1 MTVTQGNA
9 SSERLGCHPCLPDQ
23 PCNLE
28 TPFRVK
34 LMVDQRQLERLLKRV
49 QHLKQIDEYWAS
61 TTRLARMWVTPDHE
75 LPYRP
80 YLTLLMSQQEKI
92 LGSKVLEQP
101 PTADA
106 LFELL
111 LRSMRSPALGSGRAR
126 RPTLIYLDNAEHVAT
141 LSPRLE
147 ALTIQC
153 GHRPTLAMADKA
165 VATMESRRGKYTLPP
180 GLVSIPSV
188 TLPMVGHLHE
198 LAAQFYR
205 GTPWTWFNDHHP
217 FAIQVAPEEVPR
229 YAIVMG
235 NAGEVFGLSVYDTL
249 DDLKLV
255 FNPSLSHRKLARMS
269 TWFVLFFEEAPAISF
284 DDLDAITEHD
294 WPVAAPQAY
303 PLFGRSTA
311 DQGLALPAKADLL
324 WMEGAL
330 AGLLSYIDH
339 HMVLH
344 HGIPQLA
351 DVTMSVPRVDGEV
364 QVRLQ
369 LLGFDAIFQ

>member
-1 MTVTQGNA
+1 
-9 SSERLGCHPCLPDQ
+9 
-23 PCNLE
+23 
-28 TPFRVK
+28 
-34 LMVDQRQLERLLKRV
+34 MVEQRQLDRLLKRV
-49 QHLKQIDEYWAS
+49 QHLKQSDEYWAG

-75 LPYRP
+75 SPYRP
-80 YLTLLMSQQEKI
+80 YLTLLLSQQGKI
-92 LGSKVLEQP
+92 LSSKVLEQP
-101 PTADA
+101 PAADA

-111 LRSMRSPALGSGRAR
+111 LRAMGRPALGSGRAR
-126 RPTLIYLDNAEHVAT
+126 RPTLIYLDNAEQVAA
-141 LSPRLE
+141 LSPLLE
-147 ALTIQC
+147 ALDIEC
-153 GHRPTLAMADKA
+153 VHRPTLAMADEVA
-165 VATMESRRGKYTLPP
+165 ATMETRRGKYALPP

-205 GTPWTWFNDHHP
+205 ATPWTWFNDHHP
-217 FAIQVAPEEVPR
+217 FAIQVAPEEAPR

-255 FNPSLSHRKLARMS
+255 FNPALSHRELARMS
-269 TWFVLFFEEAPAISF
+269 TWFVLFFEEAPAVSF
-284 DDLDAITEHD
+284 DDLDAIAEHG

-303 PLFGRSTA
+303 PVFGQSTA
-311 DQGLALPAKADLL
+311 DQGLALPSKADLL

-330 AGLLSYIDH
+330 AGLLTYIDQ
-339 HMVLH
+339 HMILRRGV
-344 HGIPQLA
+344 PRLA
-351 DVTMSVPRVDGEV
+351 DVTMSVTRVDGEV